1 MNKTSSP
8 SPFSFRE
15 GEQIIKLKAPLSEGE
30 GVGVRLMYFVTI
42 THGMTLPIL
51 RFLTNIWQS
60 WHEFA
65 QTFFLFLLN
74 GMPVLGL

>member
-60 WHEFA
+60 CHEFSHKY
-65 QTFFLFLLN
+65 FSYRLFRIR
-74 GMPVLGL
+74 LG